1 MMHQCGGS
9 NAVYTD
15 RMNGTRYSWQAIILV
30 FACWCP
36 ILSTRYAYPQTDPPQ
51 HINGVQT
58 ILSGEIELPRLV
70 DLCAQRLNLNI
81 EYDVNALRG
90 TVTLRLGRGV
100 TDAELWTLTN
110 RLLVTR
116 GFVSVR
122 GPGESLL
129 SIVKL
134 NEAPSKALLRDAL
147 AADLYYG
154 PAHNNLGVL
163 YLQRGELYEAAH
175 EFEWARKLMPGH
187 PDPRMNLALTL
198 ETAGRI
204 DDALETYATA
214 LEVYPDHTPTIQAI
228 TRCQLRHARLD
239 ERTAQWLDHIAL
251 NGETET
257 WRDWAQLQLTKHEP
271 SSGIR

>member
-1 MMHQCGGS
+1 MIEHGLIRCCL
-9 NAVYTD
+9 ACVLL
-15 RMNGTRYSWQAIILV
+15 ILV
-30 FACWCP
+30 TGCTASTSQSGNPQSPYLAGQEP
-36 ILSTRYAYPQTDPPQ
+36 IERSPLTAERLTIEAADLMQSDP
-51 HINGVQT
+51 V
-58 ILSGEIELPRLV
+58 R
-70 DLCAQRLNLNI
+70 
-81 EYDVNALRG
+81 
-90 TVTLRLGRGV
+90 
-100 TDAELWTLTN
+100 AE
-110 RLLVTR
+110 
-116 GFVSVR
+116 
-122 GPGESLL
+122 
-129 SIVKL
+129 
-134 NEAPSKALLRDAL
+134 ALLRDAL